1 MANHTATFITKWVK
15 VTDNL
20 HSPAIT
26 VDYNYTWSD
35 VTGTEGNLLAQM
47 PVAIVAVQY
56 SGLTDEQFETMRADE
71 RYLLWSSESY
81 DDDGALIET
90 NWDTPIT
97 VNNIQGIVTKLT
109 GWGITELGGNLGQ
122 LVTGATQAASAGQ
135 PLTRKQVE
143 SSVLAALRNPV

>member
-1 MANHTATFITKWVK
+1 MANTATFITTWAH
-15 VTDNL
+15 DSGRL
-20 HSPAIT
+20 IPAVALT
-26 VDYNYTWSD
+26 YNYNWVD
-35 VTGTEGNLLAQM
+35 VTGTAGGLLTQM
-47 PVAIVAVQY
+47 SIAIVAIQY

-71 RYLLWSSESY
+71 RYLLWTSESY

-97 VNNIQGIVTKLT
+97 VVDVQGIVAKLT
-109 GWGITELGGNLGQ
+109 GWGITELGGSLGQ